1 MKQTKMESFTE
12 VLVGSALNIAV
23 ALIFNVTLLPM
34 IIGMPVSFMLGA
46 KVTASYTAISLLIRF
61 SIRRYYNAKVQRKVL
76 RLPAR
81 VGSIQSLRRSGNMPR
96 MSLDDYK
103 DVTDGLPIYK
113 SRRPNGQ
120 GTSRDGTAGRKE
132 NQKL

>member
-12 VLVGSALNIAV
+12 VLVGSALNIAA
-23 ALIFNVTLLPM
+23 ALIFNVTLLPV
-34 IIGMPVSFMLGA
+34 IIGMPVSFVLGA

-61 SIRRYYNAKVQRKVL
+61 SIRRYYNAKVQREVL

-103 DVTDGLPIYK
+103 DIIDGLPVHE
-113 SRRPNGQ
+113 SNRPDGQ
-120 GTSRDGTAGRKE
+120 GTQINVTVRRKE
-132 NQKL
+132 N

>member
-23 ALIFNVTLLPM
+23 ALIFNVTVLPM
-34 IIGMPVSFMLGA
+34 ILGMPVSFVLGA
-46 KVTASYTAISLLIRF
+46 TVTATFTAISLLIRF
-61 SIRRYYNAKVQRKVL
+61 SVRRYYNAKVQREVL

-103 DVTDGLPIYK
+103 DVADGLPIYTG
-113 SRRPNGQ
+113 RRPDGQ
-120 GTSRDGTAGRKE
+120 GTPRDGTTGRKE

>member
-12 VLVGSALNIAV
+12 VLVGSALNIAA
-23 ALIFNVTLLPM
+23 ALIFNVTLLPV
-34 IIGMPVSFMLGA
+34 IIGMPVSFVLGA

-61 SIRRYYNAKVQRKVL
+61 AIRRYYNAKVQREVL

-81 VGSIQSLRRSGNMPR
+81 VGSIQSLRRSGHMPR

-103 DVTDGLPIYK
+103 DVVDGLPIYK

-120 GTSRDGTAGRKE
+120 STSRDGTAGRKE